1 MRGADAGNLKP
12 GLGFFMW
19 AKGGAMTTVISRIY
33 ADEAAADRVLTV
45 LKKIGFPEAQI
56 DKIKGGHNTLEAMQ
70 KARLNAG
77 DAALYA
83 EMMRSD
89 ETLVVVRAYITPFG
103 AAKRAMEVM
112 DQGAPLTVTGVPG
125 DRYIRE
131 EPDPALYRDL
141 SIFTNHPFMA
151 LKEPLGADS
160 HRCITAMSHEKLL
173 IKTKRRLSI
182 MEGVYFLSSGARTT
196 SRKPKDNIVK
206 GGKRYLYN
214 PPHLR

>member
-1 MRGADAGNLKP
+1 
-12 GLGFFMW
+12 
-19 AKGGAMTTVISRIY
+19 MTTVVSRIY
-33 ADEAAADRVLTV
+33 ADEVAADRVLAV
-45 LKKIGFPEAQI
+45 LKKIGFPDAQI
-56 DKIKGGHNTLEAMQ
+56 DRIKGGHDAAEAMQ
-70 KARLNAG
+70 KARLTEG
-77 DAALYA
+77 DATVYA
-83 EMMRSD
+83 EMMQSD

-112 DQGAPLTVTGVPG
+112 DEGAPLTVPGVPG

-131 EPDPALYRDL
+131 EPDPELYRDL

-151 LKEPLGADS
+151 LTKPLGADS

-173 IKTKRRLSI
+173 IKTKRRLSV
-182 MEGVYFLSSGARTT
+182 MEGVFFLSAGSRTT
-196 SRKPKDNIVK
+196 PRRPKNNILR